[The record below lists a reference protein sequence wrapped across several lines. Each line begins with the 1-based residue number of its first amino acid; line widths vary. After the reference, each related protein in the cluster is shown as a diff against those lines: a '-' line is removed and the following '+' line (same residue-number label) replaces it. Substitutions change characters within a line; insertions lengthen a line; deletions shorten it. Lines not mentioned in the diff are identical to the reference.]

1 MEKFGARL
9 RRLRGERSQKE
20 VATGLGLP
28 VTTLSS
34 LENQDSIPRGE
45 VLQKFAEYY
54 KVPINYFYKSGS
66 AEVKASDAAV
76 AWIQRLPAS
85 TETKTSDAA
94 LAWVQQLRE
103 PAQGK
108 DTVATQSN
116 IHLDDKD
123 LERIAERI
131 RRRHGKVS
139 NDK

>member
-1 MEKFGARL
+1 MENFGQRL

-20 VATGLGLP
+20 VAAELGIP
-28 VTTLSS
+28 VTTLST
-34 LENQDSIPRGE
+34 LENQDTIPRGE
-45 VLQKFAEYY
+45 VLQKLAEYF
-54 KVPINYFYKSGS
+54 KIPISYFYKFGS

-76 AWIQRLPAS
+76 AWVQQLPAS
-85 TETKTSDAA
+85 TETKASDAA

-116 IHLDDKD
+116 IHLDEKD

-131 RRRHGKVS
+131 RRRHGKIS
-139 NDK
+139 NHK